1 MRSLIESGNAF
12 LSLSL
17 SLFLSLSLLSV
28 YVCLGLILSYNKV
41 QQYVEEIKAVKLRR
55 IETDP
60 RSLNTHAKVQ
70 ANLAECALLL
80 KTAVTVAVPPQAR
93 GPGWAPPPTAM
104 PPQRGVFVVPVIAPA
119 PSRWIWYG
127 NRWVAS
133 ATCPGCRRL
142 VPATSNF
149 CGVCGWQIAQ

>member
-1 MRSLIESGNAF
+1 M
-12 LSLSL
+12 
-17 SLFLSLSLLSV
+17 
-28 YVCLGLILSYNKV
+28 CLGLILSYNKV
-41 QQYVEEIKAVKLRR
+41 RQYVEEIKAVKLRR

-60 RSLNTHAKVQ
+60 RSLNTHEKVQ

-80 KTAVTVAVPPQAR
+80 KTAVTGVPHVTHVAAPPQAR
-93 GPGWAPPPTAM
+93 GPGWAPPPTAI
-104 PPQRGVFVVPVIAPA
+104 PPGVFVVPVIAPA
-119 PSRWIWYG
+119 TPRWIWYG

-149 CGVCGWQIAQ
+149 CGVCGWQIAK